1 MSEEERDKKWQR
13 DYRIRTLL
21 LIIALFL
28 MWAGLFLWGRMET
41 KKATSLEKIEQNQQ
55 KIIEML
61 EERK

>member
-1 MSEEERDKKWQR
+1 MSEEERGKKWQR

-21 LIIALFL
+21 MIIALICV
-28 MWAGLFLWGRMET
+28 WVGLFLWGRMET

>member
-21 LIIALFL
+21 LIIALIL

-41 KKATSLEKIEQNQQ
+41 KKATSLERIEKNQQ
-55 KIIEML
+55 KIMEML
-61 EERK
+61 EKR

>member
-21 LIIALFL
+21 LIIALIL

-41 KKATSLEKIEQNQQ
+41 KKATSLERIEQNQQ
-55 KIIEML
+55 KIMEML
-61 EERK
+61 EKR